1 MVDSKE
7 KMKKKIGK
15 KFYSP
20 YFKQMI
26 EVVKYVDDNNWT
38 FKLENGEVYA
48 AKTPLSYF
56 EEQSEKQLGYK
67 IMDSYVHYLL
77 TEMVEKLPQEKIN
90 GNKI

>member
-1 MVDSKE
+1 MVDSKD

-15 KFYSP
+15 KYYSP

-26 EVVKYVDDNNWT
+26 EVVQYVDDNNWT

-56 EEQSEKQLGYK
+56 EEQSEK
-67 IMDSYVHYLL
+67 
-77 TEMVEKLPQEKIN
+77 
-90 GNKI
+90 